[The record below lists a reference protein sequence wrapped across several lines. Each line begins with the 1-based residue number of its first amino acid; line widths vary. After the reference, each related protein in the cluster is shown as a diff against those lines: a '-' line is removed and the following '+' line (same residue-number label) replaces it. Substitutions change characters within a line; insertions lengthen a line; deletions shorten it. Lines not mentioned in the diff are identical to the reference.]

1 MSSASA
7 PKTSLLN
14 IRSKYFWV
22 LSLVLIYTIFGVFF
36 VPKIVESQ
44 LQENLKTLAN
54 WDTQVE
60 RIMFNPYAL
69 SLELE
74 GVQLNESDDQPVLS
88 FERLFINFSL
98 LQTLGGAI
106 SFDEITL
113 DQAIINLELDETGTT
128 NFQKAFSST
137 EPEETPAEESKMA
150 EENSDMIA
158 LFFEQI
164 AINASK
170 VNVSDNSQG
179 ENFTLTIEPISLALA
194 GFSTQNN
201 EGGGYDLAI
210 ALGNDQEINWKGQIG
225 IAPFQSKGHLALKNI
240 RSSTFWHYAKAAS
253 PYWLNQANISISG
266 DYDTSIN
273 NGATSLSID
282 NSELIIEDA
291 ILSESSESQA
301 FLTFK
306 NLKLAPIAFDLTE
319 QSLNLGHL
327 ELNEPT
333 TFIERA
339 PDSSLNILRP
349 LATETNDKKAQDLA
363 EEALQDATIK
373 KQPEPSI
380 FQWQITGINIID
392 GTVKWHDLALVSP
405 AELSL
410 NDIDIEI
417 GTLSDELSKPFPYTL
432 SFAFQDNED
441 IKQTLSGSLSP
452 QPFNLNGDAK
462 LSNFELASLQSYV
475 GESANIVIDSG
486 RLSLQSK
493 YALALSDQL
502 SGTINSTTTI
512 DDLSITDSVLSK
524 PLSGFKQLMVG
535 PVNVTLPSDK
545 GSSPKVEIEAIVLD
559 QAFGDVFI
567 AEDGQVNLSYI
578 TKNISD
584 NSDSTD
590 SIKANIEQKNAK
602 PEIAETETASI
613 EMLLKIFELKQGQFT
628 FTDTSIK
635 PTFTTKVSNLNGQI
649 EGISSNTDTRSKVA
663 FTGEVDSQGV
673 LDIKGTLNPLSGA
686 PHTDLTIKINN
697 VNMSMA
703 SPYSGKYAGY
713 QIEKG
718 KLDLDLNYLIDGK
731 KLKARNQILLN
742 QFEFGKS
749 VKSPDATSL
758 PLPLAI
764 GILKDR
770 KGRIDID
777 LPISGDLGDPSF
789 KISSVVINTFMNL
802 ITKVVTS
809 PFSMLGSLIE
819 GSDDIS
825 EVQFAENSSE
835 LSSEQAE
842 RILAL
847 ANALKQRPKLTLEI
861 RGIADAN
868 LDQIENAVKSEPEL
882 IKLAKERANKMSAFV
897 IEQGQIDA
905 GRVFILEPEI
915 IAIKAV
921 ESAQN
926 LEQEEPDVVTMI
938 SSKFTLGV
946 R

>member
-1 MSSASA
+1 M
-7 PKTSLLN
+7 
-14 IRSKYFWV
+14 
-22 LSLVLIYTIFGVFF
+22 
-36 VPKIVESQ
+36 
-44 LQENLKTLAN
+44 
-54 WDTQVE
+54 
-60 RIMFNPYAL
+60 
-69 SLELE
+69 
-74 GVQLNESDDQPVLS
+74 LS

-98 LQTLGGAI
+98 LQTFGGAI
-106 SFDEITL
+106 SFDEIAL
-113 DQAIINLELDETGTT
+113 SQAIINLDLDESGTT
-128 NFQKAFSST
+128 NFQKAFSSNK
-137 EPEETPAEESKMA
+137 PAETPAEESKAA
-150 EENSDMIA
+150 EEDSGMIA
-158 LFFEQI
+158 LFFEKI
-164 AINASK
+164 AINAGK

-194 GFSTQNN
+194 DFSTQNN

-210 ALGNDQEINWKGQIG
+210 AFGNDQEINWKGQIG

-240 RSSTFWHYAKAAS
+240 HSSTFWHYAKAAS

-266 DYDTSIN
+266 DYDTSIS

-282 NSELIIEDA
+282 NSELLIEDA
-291 ILSESSESQA
+291 ILSETSESEA
-301 FLTFK
+301 FLRFK
-306 NLKLAPIAFDLTE
+306 NLKLAPISFDLTE

-327 ELNEPT
+327 QLNEPA

-349 LATETNDKKAQDLA
+349 LAAGTDNTKAQDS
-363 EEALQDATIK
+363 EEARQNDTME

-380 FQWQITGINIID
+380 FQWQITGIDIID

-410 NDIDIEI
+410 NDIDITI
-417 GTLSDELSKPFPYTL
+417 GTLSDDLSKPFPYTL

-452 QPFNLNGDAK
+452 QPFSLKGDAK
-462 LSNFELASLQSYV
+462 LTNFELASLQSYV
-475 GESANIVIDSG
+475 GESANIVVDSG
-486 RLSLQSK
+486 RLSLQSE
-493 YALALSDQL
+493 YSLSLSDQL

-512 DDLSITDSVLSK
+512 DDLSITDSILNK
-524 PLSGFKQLMVG
+524 PLSGFKQLILG
-535 PVNVTLPSDK
+535 PVDVTLASDK
-545 GSSPKVEIEAIVLD
+545 GSSPKVEIETVVLD
-559 QAFGDVFI
+559 QAYGDAFI
-567 AEDGQVNLSYI
+567 AEDGQVNLSHI
-578 TKNISD
+578 AKNIG
-584 NSDSTD
+584 NTSDSNDTSKTTID
-590 SIKANIEQKNAK
+590 QTNAK
-602 PEIAETETASI
+602 PEVAETDAASI

-635 PTFTTKVSNLNGQI
+635 PTFTTKVSNLSGKV
-649 EGISSNTDTRSKVA
+649 EGISSNLDAKSKVS

-673 LDIKGTLNPLSGA
+673 LDVKGTLNPLSSA
-686 PHTDLTIKINN
+686 PYTDLKIKINN

-713 QIEKG
+713 QIDKG
-718 KLDLDLNYLIDGK
+718 KLDLDLNYLIDGN

-809 PFSMLGSLIE
+809 PFSILGSLIE
-819 GSDDIS
+819 GSDNIS
-825 EVQFAENSSE
+825 EVQFAKNSSE

-847 ANALKQRPKLTLEI
+847 SNALKQRPNLTLEI

-868 LDQIENAVKSEPEL
+868 LDQIENAAKSEPEL
-882 IKLAKERANKMSAFV
+882 IKLAKERANQMSTFV

-915 IAIKAV
+915 IAIKEL
-921 ESAQN
+921 ESAQQP
-926 LEQEEPDVVTMI
+926 EQEEAEVATTI

>member
-7 PKTSLLN
+7 PKQSFLN
-14 IRSKYFWV
+14 FRSKYFWL
-22 LSLVLIYTIFGVFF
+22 LSLFIVYSIFGVFF

-60 RIMFNPYAL
+60 RISFNPYAL

-74 GVQLNESDDQPVLS
+74 GVQLSENNDIPVLS

-98 LQTLGGAI
+98 LQTLAGAI
-106 SFDEITL
+106 SFDEIAL
-113 DQAIINLELDETGTT
+113 DQAIINLDLDESGTT
-128 NFQKAFSST
+128 NFQKAFSSS
-137 EPEETPAEESKMA
+137 EPAETPTEESEAAEED
-150 EENSDMIA
+150 SDIIA
-158 LFFEQI
+158 LFFEKI
-164 AINASK
+164 AINAGK
-170 VNVSDNSQG
+170 VNVSDDSQG
-179 ENFTLTIEPISLALA
+179 ENFTLAIEPISLALE
-194 GFSTQNN
+194 GFATQNN
-201 EGGGYDLAI
+201 EGGSYDLSI
-210 ALGNDQEINWKGQIG
+210 ALGDDQEINWKGQIG

-240 RSSTFWHYAKAAS
+240 RSSTFWHYAKTAS
-253 PYWLNQANISISG
+253 PYWLNQANISVSG
-266 DYDTSIN
+266 DYDTSIS
-273 NGATSLSID
+273 NGATSLSIE
-282 NSELIIEDA
+282 NSELLIEDA
-291 ILSESSESQA
+291 ILSETSESEA

-306 NLKLAPIAFDLTE
+306 NLKLAPISFDLTE

-327 ELNEPT
+327 ELHEPS

-339 PDSSLNILRP
+339 PDASLNILRP
-349 LATETNDKKAQDLA
+349 LAAETDNKKAQDLA
-363 EEALQDATIK
+363 EEALQDDTIE

-380 FQWQITGINIID
+380 FQWQITGIDIID

-417 GTLSDELSKPFPYTL
+417 GTLSDELNKPFPYTL
-432 SFAFQDNED
+432 SFTFQDNEN

-452 QPFNLNGDAK
+452 KPFSLKGDAE
-462 LSNFELASLQSYV
+462 LTHFELSSLQSYV
-475 GESANIVIDSG
+475 SELANIVVDSG
-486 RLSLQSK
+486 RLSLQSE
-493 YALALSDQL
+493 YSLSLSDQL

-512 DDLSITDSVLSK
+512 DDLSITDSILNK
-524 PLSGFKQLMVG
+524 PLSGFKQLILG
-535 PVNVTLPSDK
+535 PVDVTLASDK

-559 QAFGDVFI
+559 QAYGDVFI
-567 AEDGQVNLSYI
+567 AEDGQVNLAHI
-578 TKNISD
+578 AKNIG
-584 NSDSTD
+584 NKSDSND
-590 SIKANIEQKNAK
+590 AIKENIDQTKAK
-602 PEIAETETASI
+602 PEITETETASI
-613 EMLLKIFELKQGQFT
+613 EMLLKIFDLKQGQFT

-635 PTFTTKVSNLNGQI
+635 PTFTTKVSNLSGKI
-649 EGISSNTDTRSKVA
+649 EGISSNLDAKSKVS

-673 LDIKGTLNPLSGA
+673 LDIKGTLNPLSNA
-686 PHTDLTIKINN
+686 PHTDLKIRINN

-713 QIEKG
+713 QIDKG
-718 KLDLDLNYLIDGK
+718 KLDLDLNYLIDGN
-731 KLKARNQILLN
+731 KLTARNQILLN

-749 VKSPDATSL
+749 VKSPDATNL

-789 KISSVVINTFMNL
+789 KISSVIINTFMNL

-825 EVQFAENSSE
+825 EVQFDANSSE
-835 LSSEQAE
+835 LNNVQTE

-847 ANALKQRPKLTLEI
+847 SNALGQRPNLTLEI

-868 LDQIENAVKSEPEL
+868 LDQIEDAVKPEPEL
-882 IKLAKERANKMSAFV
+882 IKLAKERANQISTFV
-897 IEQGQIDA
+897 IEHGQIDA

-915 IAIKAV
+915 IAIKKLETAQKPEQV
-921 ESAQN
+921 EA
-926 LEQEEPDVVTMI
+926 EVATTI